1 MLGAL
6 VEAVVQSIADLVI
19 HTLPKRAQIGCFVVI
34 GISLAAMLVWAFG
47 LY

>member
-19 HTLPKRAQIGCFVVI
+19 HTLPKRAQIGCLVVTAI
-34 GISLAAMLVWAFG
+34 GLAAMLVWAFG
-47 LY
+47 PY